1 MRTTYNSSA
10 SNVRLENP
18 HPERIMPH
26 SHCARIRA
34 WCECRYIQR
43 CWKSVLGRLVNVIA
57 VGTTLFECKSGYGLS
72 AEAELK
78 MLRVIE
84 KSRDQIIPDVSVTYC
99 AAHAVP
105 E

>member
-1 MRTTYNSSA
+1 
-10 SNVRLENP
+10 
-18 HPERIMPH
+18 MP
-26 SHCARIRA
+26 
-34 WCECRYIQR
+34 
-43 CWKSVLGRLVNVIA
+43 VLLWSDGIIA
-57 VGTTLFECKSGYGLS
+57 GTTLFECKSGYGLT

-84 KSRDQIIPDVSVTYC
+84 KSSHDIIPDVSVTYC

>member
-1 MRTTYNSSA
+1 MTFR
-10 SNVRLENP
+10 V
-18 HPERIMPH
+18 
-26 SHCARIRA
+26 
-34 WCECRYIQR
+34 
-43 CWKSVLGRLVNVIA
+43 A
-57 VGTTLFECKSGYGLS
+57 VGTTLFECKTGYGLT

-84 KSRDQIIPDVSVTYC
+84 TSRDQISPDVSITYC

>member
-1 MRTTYNSSA
+1 
-10 SNVRLENP
+10 L
-18 HPERIMPH
+18 
-26 SHCARIRA
+26 
-34 WCECRYIQR
+34 
-43 CWKSVLGRLVNVIA
+43 L
-57 VGTTLFECKSGYGLS
+57 ECKSGYGLS

-84 KSRDQIIPDVSVTYC
+84 KSRDHIAPDVSVTYC

>member
-1 MRTTYNSSA
+1 MKPCHT
-10 SNVRLENP
+10 
-18 HPERIMPH
+18 
-26 SHCARIRA
+26 
-34 WCECRYIQR
+34 
-43 CWKSVLGRLVNVIA
+43 VIILTVV
-57 VGTTLFECKSGYGLS
+57 VGTTLMECKSGYGLT

-84 KSRDQIIPDVSVTYC
+84 KSRDLVIPDVSVTYC